1 MSTNQLGAG
10 LAAIFQQKPLILAL
24 LVQMAASAFAADTVT
39 PNPAAAA
46 IKVEC
51 RGILRDGVVAIGG
64 ETTGTTLSF
73 GRMTWDLSLTDD
85 SKKAFA
91 KEHNKKLV
99 AVTGTLKKVTG
110 PQIPVRWVID
120 VDRFAEPKEGE
131 SKPMTSVT
139 VTGKLRTAEG
149 SESESALFI
158 EAQGIQWPLDFKEH
172 PTLDGKAQKLL
183 QKAVIVHGNFEQ
195 TTVPRP
201 SQLLIHVGELD
212 AAPATK

>member
-1 MSTNQLGAG
+1 MSTNHFGVGSAT
-10 LAAIFQQKPLILAL
+10 IVRPRPLILAL
-24 LVQMAASAFAADTVT
+24 LVQMAASAFAAETVAQ
-39 PNPAAAA
+39 NPATAA

-51 RGILRDGVVAIGG
+51 RGVLRDGVVAIGG

-73 GRMTWDLSLTDD
+73 GRMTWDLSLNDD
-85 SKKAFA
+85 SKKTFA
-91 KEHNKKLV
+91 KEHNKKFV
-99 AVTGTLKKVTG
+99 VVTGTMKKITG

-139 VTGKLRTAEG
+139 VTGKLRSAEG

-158 EAQGIQWPLDFKEH
+158 EAQGIHWPLDFTDH

-183 QKAVIVHGNFEQ
+183 QKTVIVRGNFEQ
-195 TTVPRP
+195 TTVARP
-201 SQLLIHVGELD
+201 SQLLIHVSELE
-212 AAPATK
+212 AAPASK